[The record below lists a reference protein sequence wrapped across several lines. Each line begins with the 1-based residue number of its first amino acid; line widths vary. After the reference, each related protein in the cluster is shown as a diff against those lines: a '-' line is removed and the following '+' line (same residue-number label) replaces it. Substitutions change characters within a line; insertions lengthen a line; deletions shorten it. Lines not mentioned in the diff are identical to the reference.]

1 MKNKLLLTVKQYHM
15 PIQGRRVVVGFSGG
29 SDSAALLSIL
39 RELSGEL
46 GIELTAAHV
55 NHGIRGAEAERDEAF
70 VRTFC
75 AERNIPLRVARYDV
89 PEICKTTGESVEEC
103 GRRLR
108 YEFFASVDPG
118 ALIATAHT
126 LDDCAETFFLNLAR
140 GTGLRGLCGIPPVR
154 DNIVRPL
161 IDCSKAEILEYC
173 EKNDIPYVTDST
185 NLSAEYNRNKI
196 RLGVLPVLRQINPA
210 FLDCFA
216 RTASALKKD
225 EQALSE
231 LSSRYLADTRT
242 EEGFS
247 VAALL
252 NTPEPLLDRVV
263 SEALRELSGSRPEAR
278 HVRAA
283 ADMLGDGGSVNLN
296 GGATAVSD
304 GTTLS
309 LRKEPTPAEKYET
322 VYAELPENAALP
334 GREIRFERVSR
345 EEFEKNIIK
354 SKKIYKEVFDYFL
367 DCDTIIYPVTLRTRN
382 EGDRLRPAGR
392 GVTKSFKQL
401 CAEKGIPVPE
411 RGRLAVLADARGVLL
426 AEGLG
431 ADERAAATEKTEK
444 ILKITIRRGTE

>member
-118 ALIATAHT
+118 ALIATAHN

-161 IDCSKAEILEYC
+161 IDCSKA
-173 EKNDIPYVTDST
+173 
-185 NLSAEYNRNKI
+185 
-196 RLGVLPVLRQINPA
+196 
-210 FLDCFA
+210 
-216 RTASALKKD
+216 
-225 EQALSE
+225 
-231 LSSRYLADTRT
+231 
-242 EEGFS
+242 
-247 VAALL
+247 
-252 NTPEPLLDRVV
+252 
-263 SEALRELSGSRPEAR
+263 
-278 HVRAA
+278 
-283 ADMLGDGGSVNLN
+283 
-296 GGATAVSD
+296 
-304 GTTLS
+304 
-309 LRKEPTPAEKYET
+309 
-322 VYAELPENAALP
+322 
-334 GREIRFERVSR
+334 
-345 EEFEKNIIK
+345 
-354 SKKIYKEVFDYFL
+354 
-367 DCDTIIYPVTLRTRN
+367 
-382 EGDRLRPAGR
+382 
-392 GVTKSFKQL
+392 
-401 CAEKGIPVPE
+401 
-411 RGRLAVLADARGVLL
+411 
-426 AEGLG
+426 
-431 ADERAAATEKTEK
+431 
-444 ILKITIRRGTE
+444 